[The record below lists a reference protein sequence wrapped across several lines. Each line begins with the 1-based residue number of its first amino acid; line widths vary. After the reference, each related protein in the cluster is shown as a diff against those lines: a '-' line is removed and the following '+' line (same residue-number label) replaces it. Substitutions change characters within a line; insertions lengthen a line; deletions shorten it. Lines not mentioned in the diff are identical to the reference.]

1 MIYHNLEP
9 KSFNCRLTHI
19 SRAGLISVLS
29 LLMNG
34 QLAIANPSH
43 PNSDS
48 AHLTIAQADSMGD
61 SSDDTV
67 PAESESG
74 AESGAYEVFD
84 GREFNFEPAFELDGD
99 DDQIDP
105 ALDEDAVEDAEF
117 GDAEDADQVEASDE
131 DDDESD
137 DETADV
143 EEPNRFEIRDE
154 FFSNPLEDDPLD
166 PLIPSAA
173 VNRPLDESEQAELRE
188 DLNQLHAE
196 GMAQY
201 EAGELEAALAIWRRE
216 LRLWRL
222 LPPMEEVQALDRVGL
237 IVWDENQTTD
247 VNIITERL
255 QQIRTAELDPD
266 ETIDATIPVDFEL
279 LQAVGEA
286 FATVRSYDDAVTSY
300 EQIAFEARRRNED
313 AIQETALNTLAE
325 IHLAWFKYP
334 SAASVYQELMAF
346 AQNRN
351 DAASELD
358 YLELLAKTYDRGDI
372 YQQAIVTQEQLAE
385 NFQTKSPQDVPA
397 LKIAIAAN
405 HEALGQYQQAARAYQ
420 EAFTI
425 AQAQQQYGL
434 ASDAL
439 NALAE
444 MYLSLERPDD
454 ALYVYQ
460 LLVDVDSQSYNRYGQ
475 METYDNIGLIHL
487 RQGNPTQALSAFRL
501 GLAIAEQISY
511 REDYFNRR
519 IQSITNPPKLG
530 KIPVL

>member
-1 MIYHNLEP
+1 
-9 KSFNCRLTHI
+9 
-19 SRAGLISVLS
+19 
-29 LLMNG
+29 
-34 QLAIANPSH
+34 
-43 PNSDS
+43 
-48 AHLTIAQADSMGD
+48 
-61 SSDDTV
+61 
-67 PAESESG
+67 
-74 AESGAYEVFD
+74 
-84 GREFNFEPAFELDGD
+84 
-99 DDQIDP
+99 
-105 ALDEDAVEDAEF
+105 
-117 GDAEDADQVEASDE
+117 
-131 DDDESD
+131 
-137 DETADV
+137 
-143 EEPNRFEIRDE
+143 
-154 FFSNPLEDDPLD
+154 
-166 PLIPSAA
+166 
-173 VNRPLDESEQAELRE
+173 
-188 DLNQLHAE
+188 
-196 GMAQY
+196 MAQY

-279 LQAVGEA
+279 LHAVGEA

-325 IHLAWFKYP
+325 IHLAWFKYS

>member
-1 MIYHNLEP
+1 M
-9 KSFNCRLTHI
+9 
-19 SRAGLISVLS
+19 SV
-29 LLMNG
+29 LMNG
-34 QLAIANPSH
+34 QTAIASPSH
-43 PNSDS
+43 LNSDS
-48 AHLTIAQADSMGD
+48 ARLTIAQADSTGD
-61 SSDDTV
+61 ASDDVVV
-67 PAESESG
+67 PAAADAEAESES
-74 AESGAYEVFD
+74 YEIFD
-84 GREFNFEPAFELDGD
+84 GREFNFEPASELDED
-99 DDQIDP
+99 DEEIDP
-105 ALDEDAVEDAEF
+105 ALDEDAVEDAEL
-117 GDAEDADQVEASDE
+117 GDAEDADELEASDDE
-131 DDDESD
+131 DNDDDD
-137 DETADV
+137 DDTEDED

-154 FFSNPLEDDPLD
+154 FFSNPLRDEPLD
-166 PLIPSAA
+166 PLIPPAA
-173 VNRPLDESEQAELRE
+173 VNRPLDEAEQAELRE

-196 GMAQY
+196 GVAQY

-222 LPPMEEVQALDRVGL
+222 LPPMAEVQALDRVGL
-237 IVWDENQTTD
+237 VVWDENQTTD

-266 ETIDATIPVDFEL
+266 ETIDATIPVDFDL

-300 EQIAFEARRRNED
+300 EQIAFEARRRNQD
-313 AIQETALNTLAE
+313 AIQESALNTLAE

-334 SAASVYQELMAF
+334 SAAAVYQELMAF

-385 NFQTKSPQDVPA
+385 NFQTKSPQDVPV

-405 HEALGQYQQAARAYQ
+405 HEALGQYEQAARAYQ
-420 EAFTI
+420 EAFTV

-519 IQSITNPPKLG
+519 IQSITNPPKPG